1 MSDYVL
7 SCCSTIDLSKE
18 LVEKDE
24 LHVIPFHY
32 FLDDEEHVD
41 DFGQTIPYNVFY
53 QKMVDGVMT
62 KTSQVNVEEY
72 VKYFEKIL
80 KEGKDI
86 LHLTLSGGL
95 SGTINS
101 ANIAKGLLAEE
112 YPQRKIIIID
122 SLAASSGYGLL
133 MHKLASMKAN
143 GKSIEEVANWAEQ
156 HKLDVNHWFFSSDL
170 TFYVRGGRVSKVSG
184 FVGTVLKICPLLNVD
199 YKGHLIPR
207 EKIRTKHKAI
217 QEIVKKM
224 EENVQNGYNY
234 DGDVFISHSNCLE
247 DANEI
252 AKLVES
258 KFKKI
263 NGGKVQI
270 FDIGT
275 TIGSHTGPN
284 TCALY
289 FFGNKRID

>member
-7 SCCSTIDLSKE
+7 SCCSTIDLNKE

-32 FLDDEEHVD
+32 FLGDKEHVD
-41 DFGQTIPYNVFY
+41 DFGQTIPYDEFY
-53 QKMVDGVMT
+53 KRMVDGEMT

-101 ANIAKGLLAEE
+101 ANIAKGLLKEE

-133 MHKLASMKAN
+133 MHKLACMKAN
-143 GKSIEEVANWAEQ
+143 GKTIEEVANWAEQ

-207 EKIRTKHKAI
+207 EKIRTKSKAI

-234 DGDVFISHSNCLE
+234 DGDVFISHSACLE
-247 DANEI
+247 DAQEI

-275 TIGSHTGPN
+275 TIGSHTGPG

-289 FFGNKRID
+289 FFGNKRIN

>member
-101 ANIAKGLLAEE
+101 ANIAKGILAEE

-133 MHKLASMKAN
+133 MHKLASMKAS

>member
-53 QKMVDGVMT
+53 QKMGDGVMT

-101 ANIAKGLLAEE
+101 ANIAKGILAEE

>member
-1 MSDYVL
+1 MSDYVI

-72 VKYFEKIL
+72 VKYFRNIL
-80 KEGKDI
+80 KDGKDI

-101 ANIAKGLLAEE
+101 ANIAKGILQEE
-112 YPQRKIIIID
+112 FPQRKIIIID

-133 MHKLASMKAN
+133 MHKLASMKAS

-207 EKIRTKHKAI
+207 EKIRTKNKAI

-234 DGDVFISHSNCLE
+234 DGDVFISHSNCLQ
-247 DANEI
+247 DAQEI

-258 KFKKI
+258 KFTKI

-289 FFGNKRID
+289 FFGSKRIN

>member
-122 SLAASSGYGLL
+122 SFAASSGYGLL

>member
-101 ANIAKGLLAEE
+101 ANIAKGILAEE